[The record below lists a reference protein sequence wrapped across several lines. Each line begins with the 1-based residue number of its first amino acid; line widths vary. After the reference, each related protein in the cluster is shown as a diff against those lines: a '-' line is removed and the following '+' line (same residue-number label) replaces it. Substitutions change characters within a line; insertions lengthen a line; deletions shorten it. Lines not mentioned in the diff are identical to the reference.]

1 METYEDMFVLQANSQ
16 NTSFIQNPY
25 DSTSFNITKL
35 THASL
40 TNGAS
45 Q

>member
-1 METYEDMFVLQANSQ
+1 METYEDMFMLQSNSQ

-25 DSTSFNITKL
+25 DSTAFNITKV
-35 THASL
+35 THVSL
-40 TNGAS
+40 INGAS